1 MGRTGREERSSASE
15 KRSDS
20 HARPFDGCAEWF
32 ERMKEWFESSG
43 GETGCCEVMRS
54 GSSAERE
61 AEEGDR

>member
-1 MGRTGREERSSASE
+1 MGCTGREDRSSASD

-43 GETGCCEVMRS
+43 GELDCCEAMRS
-54 GSSAERE
+54 GPSAERE
-61 AEEGDR
+61 AEEGDW